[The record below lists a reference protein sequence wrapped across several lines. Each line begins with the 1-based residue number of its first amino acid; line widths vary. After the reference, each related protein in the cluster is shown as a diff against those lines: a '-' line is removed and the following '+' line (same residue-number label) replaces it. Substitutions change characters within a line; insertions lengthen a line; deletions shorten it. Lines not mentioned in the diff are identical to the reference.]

1 MLGKKILIAVIVV
14 LLLGASGSS
23 VYFYS
28 QWKKAIQGPDRAT
41 EEEIIS
47 ITKILS
53 ESIELPKDEEPTMA
67 TVVDREKLQD
77 QEFFHNAENGDK
89 VLIYANA
96 RKAILYR
103 PGTEKI
109 IEVAPVYF
117 DQNQQT
123 QTPPTTDT
131 TGIDTSA
138 TTPAIVRV
146 AYYNGS
152 GIVGRAAQVESS
164 VKGWFQNTET
174 VTLQNAKGS
183 YTTTR
188 VVDLRGT
195 MDTEVTEIATRLG
208 GEKGELPSGEDRPD
222 ADILIIIGN

>member
-1 MLGKKILIAVIVV
+1 MIGKKILMALVVI
-14 LLLGASGSS
+14 LLIGASGSS

-28 QWKKAIQGPDRAT
+28 KWKSATQTPNRAT
-41 EEEIIS
+41 EEEITS

-53 ESIELPKDEEPTMA
+53 ESLELPKDEEPTMA

-77 QEFFHNAENGDK
+77 QEFFHSAENGDK

-103 PGTEKI
+103 PSSKKI

-123 QTPPTTDT
+123 QAPEPTAT
-131 TGIDTSA
+131 TGDTASA
-138 TTPAIVRV
+138 TAPSVVRV

-152 GIVGRAAQVESS
+152 GKVGRAAQVETS

-174 VTLQNAKGS
+174 VALKNAKGS

-188 VVDLRGT
+188 VIDLRGT
-195 MDTEVTEIATRLG
+195 MDTEATEIANRLG
-208 GEKGELPSGEDRPD
+208 GEKGEIPVGEDRPD
-222 ADILIIIGN
+222 ADLLIIIGN